1 MQQQVEQ
8 SRDTVLL
15 LHSRVSQARANMDSM
30 TRIIQVGESLSTLLV
45 SPVVSLQHLLLVL
58 QGWAELHL
66 LQRSGESLLELG
78 DVEQSYKHIREEGEE
93 LLRLT
98 QVGTSLRGRGEEQ
111 ELMPLLL
118 CSQVNRSLY
127 GVEDSSDSWNMYL
140 DHLDDK
146 VLDGLFQLVLRS
158 LHFLLDHMDPR
169 VHTSKQSS
177 STCKLVAVQ

>member
-1 MQQQVEQ
+1 
-8 SRDTVLL
+8 
-15 LHSRVSQARANMDSM
+15 MDSM

-98 QVGTSLRGRGEEQ
+98 QVSTSLRGAGGGAGADASAAVFSGEQ
-111 ELMPLLL
+111 EP
-118 CSQVNRSLY
+118 VRS
-127 GVEDSSDSWNMYL
+127 
-140 DHLDDK
+140 
-146 VLDGLFQLVLRS
+146 
-158 LHFLLDHMDPR
+158 
-169 VHTSKQSS
+169 
-177 STCKLVAVQ
+177 